1 MDIEELVDLRRYFH
15 HIAEPAWLE
24 FKTTDKI
31 IQELKDLD
39 IELHYGEEIYFDDRL
54 GLPDEKIACDYKN
67 NIHLITTDKSN
78 EILDSYTGLIAV
90 IKGSKKGCNVGF
102 RFDIDANDL
111 HESNDKDHI
120 PNREGFRSTNNFAM
134 HACGHDAHMAIGIA
148 FTKYLA
154 KNIDSLAGNYVIV
167 FQPAEEGVK
176 GAYALKNNPIFN
188 DLDYFV
194 GMHIGMKVPSGKIVV
209 GSEGMLAT
217 KKFDIEFEGLAS
229 HAGGTPEEGKNALL
243 AAASAVMNFNSLT
256 QHSKGTTRLNV
267 GTFNAGSGRNIVPN
281 HAELKME
288 IRGENEDIIE
298 YLKEGVERIV
308 KGSALSYDCDYAIK
322 LVGAAPSLLAYDEVF
337 KENLIN
343 YYKDKGYKLAEGGI
357 YGSED
362 VAYFLNKVS
371 KNSGKAMHFILGTDH
386 KAGHHNEK
394 FDIVEADMLRG
405 VNMLIDFVK
414 YVNNGGKS

>member
-1 MDIEELVDLRRYFH
+1 MNIDEMINLRRYFH
-15 HIAEPAWLE
+15 HIAEPARLE

-31 IQELKDLD
+31 IQELRGLD
-39 IELHYGEEIYFDDRL
+39 IELHYGKEIYFDDRL
-54 GLPDEKIACDYKN
+54 GLPDEKKACEYKN
-67 NIHLITTDKSN
+67 NINLKTTDKSD

-90 IKGSKKGCNVGF
+90 IKGIKKGNNIGF
-102 RFDIDANDL
+102 RFDIDANDI
-111 HESNDKDHI
+111 HESDDIDHI
-120 PNREGFRSTNNFAM
+120 PNKEGFRSTNDFAM

-154 KNIDSLAGNYVIV
+154 KNKDSLNGNYVVV

-217 KKFDIEFEGLAS
+217 KKFDINFEGLAS

-243 AAASAVMNFNSLT
+243 AASSAVMNFNSLT
-256 QHSKGTTRLNV
+256 QHSKGASRLNV

-298 YLKEGVERIV
+298 YLKVGVERIV
-308 KGSALSYDCDYAIK
+308 KGSAISYDCDYDIK
-322 LVGAAPSLLAYDEVF
+322 LVGAAPSLLAYDEDF
-337 KENLIN
+337 KVNLIN
-343 YYKDKGYKLAEGGI
+343 YYKEKGYSLVDGGI

-362 VAYFLNKVS
+362 VAYFLNQVS
-371 KNSGKAMHFILGTDH
+371 KNNGKAMHFILGTNH

-394 FDIVEADMLRG
+394 FDIVEDDMQRG
-405 VNMLIDFVK
+405 LNMLIDFVK
-414 YVNNGGKS
+414 YVNYGGKL

>member
-1 MDIEELVDLRRYFH
+1 MNIDEMINLRRYFH
-15 HIAEPAWLE
+15 HIAEPARLE

-31 IQELKDLD
+31 IQELRDLD
-39 IELHYGEEIYFDDRL
+39 IELHYGKEIYFDDRL
-54 GLPDEKIACDYKN
+54 GLPDEKIACEYKN
-67 NIHLITTDKSN
+67 NINLKTTDKSD

-90 IKGSKKGCNVGF
+90 IKGTKKGNNIGF
-102 RFDIDANDL
+102 RFDIDANDI
-111 HESNDKDHI
+111 HESDDIDHI
-120 PNREGFRSTNNFAM
+120 PNKEGFRSTNDFAM
-134 HACGHDAHMAIGIA
+134 HACGHDSHMAIGIA

-154 KNIDSLAGNYVIV
+154 ENKDSLKGNYVVV

-217 KKFDIEFEGLAS
+217 KKFDINFEGPAS

-243 AAASAVMNFNSLT
+243 AASSAVMNFNSLT
-256 QHSKGTTRLNV
+256 QHSKGASRLNV

-298 YLKEGVERIV
+298 YLKVGVERIV
-308 KGSALSYDCDYAIK
+308 KGSAISYDCDYDIK
-322 LVGAAPSLLAYDEVF
+322 LVGAAPSLLAYDEDF

-343 YYKDKGYKLAEGGI
+343 YYKEKGYSVVDGGI

-362 VAYFLNKVS
+362 VAYFLNQVS
-371 KNSGKAMHFILGTDH
+371 KNNGKAMHFILGTNH
-386 KAGHHNEK
+386 KAGHHNER
-394 FDIVEADMLRG
+394 FDIVEDDMQRG

-414 YVNNGGKS
+414 YVNCGGKL